1 MKTYAKLLASFV
13 GLLCAFAVAQDAN
26 NPSDS
31 QGPASSPVAYV
42 YVSSSPTE
50 NTYQINVY
58 SANSS
63 GQLTAVT
70 GSPFPAKGGA
80 MALTSAWFFNT
91 NGVDI
96 YTSSISSTGALKQ
109 VSWIN
114 ARKYSDSGDAGGPY
128 KLFLDHTGA
137 TLYDFYI
144 NLGGTGNSGYQS
156 FDLDQQTGK
165 LSYTGATPTG
175 EDFQGVLSFIGN
187 NVYAYGDSCYH
198 GTPIINGF
206 SRSASGTLTDLDL
219 NAPFPPTKPGV
230 QGGYCPGPGVATDT
244 TNHIAVPL
252 TPNNDMANDGPT
264 QLGVYTA
271 DSSGNL
277 TTSSTYKNMPTP
289 DVGTV
294 NNIWAAPSGML
305 LAVAGTSG
313 LEVYH
318 YNGAKPLTKYTGLLT
333 TANIAQVFWDNANHL
348 YALSTT
354 GNELFVFTV
363 TPTSFSQAAGSPYT
377 ITSPAALAVL
387 PE

>member
-1 MKTYAKLLASFV
+1 MKTSVKSLAPLV
-13 GLLCAFAVAQDAN
+13 ALLCTLAFAQDGT
-26 NPSDS
+26 NPSNN
-31 QGPASSPVAYV
+31 QGPTSSPVAYV
-42 YVSSSPTE
+42 YVSSVPSQ
-50 NTYQINVY
+50 NTYQINAY
-58 SANSS
+58 AANSN
-63 GQLTAVT
+63 GQLTPVS
-70 GSPFPAKGGA
+70 GSPFPAKGAA

-96 YTSSISSTGALKQ
+96 YTSSISSTGALKR
-109 VSWIN
+109 VSAIN
-114 ARKYSDSGDAGGPY
+114 AQKYSGSGDAGGPY

-156 FDLDQQTGK
+156 FDVAQDTGK
-165 LSYTGATPTG
+165 LSYTGATSTG
-175 EDFQGVLSFIGN
+175 EGFQGVMSFIAN

-198 GTPIINGF
+198 GTPDLYGF
-206 SRSASGTLTDLDL
+206 SRGASGTLTDL
-219 NAPFPPTKPGV
+219 NINPTFPPTAPGV
-230 QGGYCPGPGVATDT
+230 LGGYCPGSGVAADT

-252 TPNNDMANDGPT
+252 TPNNDMATDGPT
-264 QLGVYTA
+264 QLGVFSA

-277 TTSSTYKNMPTP
+277 TTTSTYKNMPTP

-294 NNIWAAPSGML
+294 NDIWAAPSGML

-333 TANIAQVFWDNANHL
+333 TGSIVQVFWDNANHL
-348 YALSTT
+348 YAVSTT

-363 TPTSFSQAAGSPYT
+363 TPTSFSQAPGSPYT
-377 ITSPAALAVL
+377 ITNPAALAVL